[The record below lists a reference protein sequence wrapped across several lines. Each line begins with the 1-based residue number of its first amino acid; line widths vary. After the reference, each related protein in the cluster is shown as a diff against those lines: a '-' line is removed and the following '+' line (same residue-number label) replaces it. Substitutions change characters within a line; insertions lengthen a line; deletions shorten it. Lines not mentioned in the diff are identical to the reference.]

1 MKIKLK
7 NKSSKLPNCW
17 KQCGVNKEDWDKLQE
32 GGEIDAKTIFVGVE
46 HLVDTIS
53 PQIKKS
59 VKEDK

>member
-32 GGEIDAKTIFVGVE
+32 GGEIDAKTIL
-46 HLVDTIS
+46 LV
-53 PQIKKS
+53 
-59 VKEDK
+59 